1 MSHTRTY
8 SSVVLHDTSSFDR
21 MRKGR
26 HLLHWMFFGLRPGN
40 GRLHAA
46 LWELNPLAC
55 LYWLDSE
62 WKTEDW
68 MCSGHFENCIAERS
82 QKVSV
87 FPRKVD
93 CHALSNWTSSATPGV
108 ASRGLG
114 KSPVRPFAVQWGPR
128 RKDLRLHRE
137 HRDGIVI
144 AHKPLPGFHN
154 EKNLQNL
161 KTLLAA
167 NPQNRQS
174 FKNS

>member
-46 LWELNPLAC
+46 LWELNPVSC

-68 MCSGHFENCIAERS
+68 MCFGHFENCIAERS
-82 QKVSV
+82 QRCQS
-87 FPRKVD
+87 FPEGWLPCPFKLN
-93 CHALSNWTSSATPGV
+93 CTSSATPGV

-128 RKDLRLHRE
+128 RKDLR
-137 HRDGIVI
+137 HRDGIAI
-144 AHKPLPGFHN
+144 AHKPLPGFHD

-161 KTLLAA
+161 KTLLMAA
-167 NPQNRQS
+167 NPQNPQS
-174 FKNS
+174 FKNA